1 MQAFGIHATFATAG
15 KIASRCRLEDA
26 GGPVVTDL
34 LDKLDRWRDAR
45 ASVPPMW
52 QNMRSKQ

>member
-1 MQAFGIHATFATAG
+1 MQAFGIHAIFATAG

-26 GGPVVTDL
+26 GGPVVTDQ
-34 LDKLDRWRDAR
+34 LDRWRDAK